1 MIEAVNYM
9 NKIMHRIE
17 IRVICFVVF
26 LLTSLHGS
34 TQDTVLNKYGIWVIK
49 DVKILQK
56 TIRKNPS
63 KQMSNLRLQVPGII
77 LELRYAGT
85 NNFMQQQ
92 LYPAITTTYLRKPAA
107 DSLRVIQKELNKSG
121 LGLKIFDAYRPY
133 NVTEKMWE
141 PVQDDRYAADPKKGS
156 GHNRGLAV
164 DLTIINLNTKEELDM
179 GPGFDNFSDTAHHAF
194 TSLPEAVLQNRL
206 LLKNI
211 MELHGF
217 KALDTEWWHYYL
229 PNAKEYEL
237 LDIPFE
243 MLIQKS
249 NVKKRKR

>member
-1 MIEAVNYM
+1 M
-9 NKIMHRIE
+9 NKIAHQFE
-17 IRVICFVVF
+17 IRVICSVIF
-26 LLTSLHGS
+26 LLTALPGIA
-34 TQDTVLNKYGIWVIK
+34 QDTVLNKYGIWVIK

-56 TIRKNPS
+56 TIRKNPA
-63 KQMSNLRLQVPGII
+63 KQLCDIKTQLPGII

-85 NNFMQQQ
+85 NNFLRQQ
-92 LYPAITTTYLRKPAA
+92 LYPSITTTYLRKPAA
-107 DSLRVIQKELNKSG
+107 DSLGIVQKELNMLG

-133 NVTEKMWE
+133 TVTEIMWE
-141 PVQDDRYAADPKKGS
+141 PVKDDRYAADPKKGS
-156 GHNRGLAV
+156 GHNRGVAV

-179 GPGFDNFSDTAHHAF
+179 GTGFDNFSDTAHHAF

-206 LLKNI
+206 LLKTS
-211 MELHGF
+211 MERHGF

-243 MLIQKS
+243 LLSIKAT
-249 NVKKRKR
+249 VKKRKK